1 MPPKCL
7 NLDREEDANEF
18 LDALNEFGFQA
29 YHVIISKT
37 ILIKGKVDYA
47 GCDSDGKFKIIIYD
61 DDRKLSFI
69 TTDYYN
75 IISLTAPNK
84 EKEFIVLRSVKAEFR
99 SSELALEY

>member
-7 NLDREEDANEF
+7 NLDREEDVNEF
-18 LDALNEFGFQA
+18 LDALNEFGFQV

-47 GCDSDGKFKIIIYD
+47 GCDANGKFQIIIYD
-61 DDRKLSFI
+61 DDRKLSFT

-75 IISLTAPNK
+75 IISLVAPNK
-84 EKEFIVLRSVKAEFR
+84 EKEFIILKSVRAEFR